1 MVRPAPNHLDSGQF
15 PHGPEQA
22 VTGVPDHDGPV
33 REQLS
38 ALRSMLVLAMLLTQ
52 QDSLDSILHY
62 VANAV
67 ESLGSCTTEGIFLDG
82 RWQDVRIP
90 GRKAASLPAVVDA
103 AEGGPVTL
111 ADVPW
116 SWAYSLSSRHGPT
129 GYVVVGAP
137 APPAESERFLLRVLA
152 QQAGVALANA
162 RLHSRE
168 REQAGEL
175 RLANFALVR
184 SMEIHD
190 RLTKV
195 ALGGEGQAGIAQA
208 VYELT
213 DRPAAIEDR
222 FGNLLA
228 WAGPD
233 RPDPYPKAD
242 PAQQDRLLDR
252 AMSAAGPVREGERLL
267 SVAAL
272 GGSPVAVLVLHDPA
286 GTAADTERVAVEHA
300 TTVLTMEIARLQH
313 LAQGEARTRI
323 NLVLDLVGDAGA
335 EPATLLNRAQALG
348 YDLVRP
354 HRVVVVEA
362 AGAHRDDDID
372 MFFHAVGRAA
382 RAAGVGSLLA
392 PRLHDVIVLAD
403 AEVRWDLFWARVV
416 TEMHGGRCRI
426 GVGGRVLELDGFP
439 HSCQE
444 AELALRIQKTAGGP
458 ERITVFD
465 SLGIYKILATAGDT
479 SAMERFVTEWLGALI
494 DYDAEHGTPL
504 VLTLSEYLDC
514 GGSYDASAKALSV
527 HRSTLKYRL
536 KRIRQV
542 SGHDLGLPDVQF
554 NLQVATHAWRT
565 LQALRES

>member
-1 MVRPAPNHLDSGQF
+1 MAGRPDLR
-15 PHGPEQA
+15 PE
-22 VTGVPDHDGPV
+22 
-33 REQLS
+33 
-38 ALRSMLVLAMLLTQ
+38 
-52 QDSLDSILHY
+52 
-62 VANAV
+62 
-67 ESLGSCTTEGIFLDG
+67 G
-82 RWQDVRIP
+82 RH
-90 GRKAASLPAVVDA
+90 LPAAVDA

-162 RLHSRE
+162 RLHGQQ

-175 RLANFALVR
+175 RLANIALVR
-184 SMEIHD
+184 SMEIHE

-233 RPDPYPKAD
+233 RPDPYPKAE

-286 GTAADTERVAVEHA
+286 GTAAGAERVAVEHA

-323 NLVLDLVGDAGA
+323 NLVLNLVGDAGA
-335 EPATLLNRAQALG
+335 TGHAAEPGPGPRLQPGPAAPGRRGRAG
-348 YDLVRP
+348 
-354 HRVVVVEA
+354 
-362 AGAHRDDDID
+362 GAHGDDID

-382 RAAGVGSLLA
+382 RATGVGSLLA

-403 AEVRWDLFWARVV
+403 AEVPWDRFWARVV

-439 HSCQE
+439 HSCRE

-465 SLGIYKILATAGDT
+465 SLGIYKVLATAGDT
-479 SAMERFVTEWLGALI
+479 SAMERFVTEWLGPLI

-514 GGSYDASAKALSV
+514 GGNYDASAKALSV

>member
-1 MVRPAPNHLDSGQF
+1 MTSP
-15 PHGPEQA
+15 
-22 VTGVPDHDGPV
+22 PDREGPV

-38 ALRSMLVLAMLLTQ
+38 ALRSILVLAMLLTQ
-52 QDSLDSILHY
+52 QDSQDSILHY

-67 ESLGSCTTEGIFLDG
+67 ESLGSCTTQGIFLDG
-82 RWQDVRIP
+82 LWQEVRLP
-90 GRKAASLPAVVDA
+90 GRKATSLPAVVGA
-103 AEGGPVTL
+103 ADGGPVAL

-116 SWAYSLSSRHGPT
+116 SWAYPLSSRHGPA
-129 GYVVVGAP
+129 GFLVVGAP
-137 APPAESERFLLRVLA
+137 APPAESERFLLQVLA

-168 REQAGEL
+168 REQAEEL
-175 RLANFALVR
+175 RLANLALVR
-184 SMEIHD
+184 SMKIHD

-195 ALGGEGQAGIAQA
+195 ALEGEGQAGIAQA
-208 VYELT
+208 VYDLT
-213 DRPAAIEDR
+213 DRPAAIEDC

-252 AMSAAGPVREGERLL
+252 AMSAAGPVREGDRLL
-267 SVAAL
+267 SLAAL

-286 GTAADTERVAVEHA
+286 GTAAGTERVAVEHA

-323 NLVLDLVGDAGA
+323 KLVLDLAGDAGA

-362 AGAHRDDDID
+362 AGAPCDDNID

-416 TEMHGGRCRI
+416 TETHGGRCRI
-426 GVGGRVLELDGFP
+426 GVGGRVLELDRFP

-479 SAMERFVTEWLGALI
+479 SAMERFVADWLGALI

-554 NLQVATHAWRT
+554 NLQVATRAWRT

>member
-1 MVRPAPNHLDSGQF
+1 
-15 PHGPEQA
+15 
-22 VTGVPDHDGPV
+22 VTGPPDHDGPV

-52 QDSLDSILHY
+52 QDSQDSILHY

-67 ESLGSCTTEGIFLDG
+67 ESLGSCTAEGIFLDG
-82 RWQDVRIP
+82 LWQDVRIP
-90 GRKAASLPAVVDA
+90 GRKAATLPAVVDA
-103 AEGGPVTL
+103 GEGGPVTL

-116 SWAYSLSSRHGPT
+116 SWAYSLSSRHGPA
-129 GYVVVGAP
+129 GYLVVGAP
-137 APPAESERFLLRVLA
+137 VPPAESERFLLQVLA
-152 QQAGVALANA
+152 QQAGAALANA
-162 RLHSRE
+162 RLHSQE

-175 RLANFALVR
+175 RVANFALMR
-184 SMEIHD
+184 NLEIHD
-190 RLTKV
+190 RLTEV

-213 DRPAAIEDR
+213 GRAAAIEDC

-242 PAQQDRLLDR
+242 PAQRDRLLNR
-252 AMSAAGPVREGERLL
+252 AVTATGPVREGERLI

-286 GTAADTERVAVEHA
+286 GTAAGPERVAVEHA
-300 TTVLTMEIARLQH
+300 TTVLAMENARLRH
-313 LAQGEARTRI
+313 LAQDDARMRT
-323 NLVLDLVGDAGA
+323 NLVLDLTGDAGA
-335 EPATLLNRAQALG
+335 DPPTLFNRAQALG
-348 YDLVRP
+348 YDLARP
-354 HRVVVVEA
+354 HRVVLAEA
-362 AGAHRDDDID
+362 HGRGDDKTDV
-372 MFFHAVGRAA
+372 FFHAVGRAA
-382 RAAGVGSLLA
+382 RSIGVGSLLA

-403 AEVRWDLFWARVV
+403 AEVPWDLLWARVA

-426 GVGGRVLELDGFP
+426 GVGGLVLELDGFP
-439 HSCQE
+439 QSCQE
-444 AELALRIQKTAGGP
+444 AELALRVQKTAGGP
-458 ERITVFD
+458 EGITLFD
-465 SLGIYKILATAGDT
+465 NLGIYKILATTGDT

-504 VLTLSEYLDC
+504 VLTLSKYLDC
-514 GGSYDASAKALSV
+514 GGGYDASAKALSV

-536 KRIRQV
+536 QRIRKV
-542 SGHDLGLPDVQF
+542 SGYDLGLPHVQF
-554 NLQVATHAWRT
+554 NLQVATHAWQT

>member
-1 MVRPAPNHLDSGQF
+1 M
-15 PHGPEQA
+15 
-22 VTGVPDHDGPV
+22 TGVPDHDGLV

-52 QDSLDSILHY
+52 QDSQDSILHY

-82 RWQDVRIP
+82 LWQDVKVP
-90 GRKAASLPAVVDA
+90 GRKAARLPAVVDA
-103 AEGGPVTL
+103 AEGGPVTVI
-111 ADVPW
+111 DVPW

-129 GYVVVGAP
+129 GYLVVGAQ
-137 APPAESERFLLRVLA
+137 APPAESERFLLQVLA

-168 REQAGEL
+168 REQAEER
-175 RLANFALVR
+175 RLANLALVR

-213 DRPAAIEDR
+213 ERPAAIEDR

-242 PAQQDRLLDR
+242 PAQRDRLLDR
-252 AMSAAGPVREGERLL
+252 AIAAAGPVREGERLI
-267 SVAAL
+267 SVTAL
-272 GGSPVAVLVLHDPA
+272 GSPVAVLVLHDPA
-286 GTAADTERVAVEHA
+286 GTAADTERVTVEHA
-300 TTVLTMEIARLQH
+300 TTVLAMEIARMQS
-313 LAQGEARTRI
+313 LAEGAARMRT
-323 NLVLDLVGDAGA
+323 NLVLDLVGDSGA
-335 EPATLLNRAQALG
+335 APAALLNRAQAIG

-354 HRVVVVEA
+354 HRVVLTEP
-362 AGAHRDDDID
+362 AGVRRDDDVD
-372 MFFHAVGRAA
+372 LFFHAVGRAA
-382 RAAGVGSLLA
+382 RAVGVGSLLA

-403 AEVRWDLFWARVV
+403 TEVRWDLFWARVV
-416 TEMHGGRCRI
+416 TEMHGGRCRM
-426 GVGGRVLELDGFP
+426 GVGGRVLGLNRFP
-439 HSCQE
+439 DSCQE

-458 ERITVFD
+458 ERITLFD
-465 SLGIYKILATAGDT
+465 DLGLYKILATAGDT
-479 SAMERFVTEWLGALI
+479 SAMERFVTEWLGPLI
-494 DYDAEHGTPL
+494 DYDAGHGTPL

-514 GGSYDASAKALSV
+514 GGNYDASAKALSV

-536 KRIRQV
+536 QRIRRV
-542 SGHDLGLPDVQF
+542 SGHDIGVPDVQF

-565 LQALRES
+565 LQALRQS

>member
-1 MVRPAPNHLDSGQF
+1 MTSP
-15 PHGPEQA
+15 
-22 VTGVPDHDGPV
+22 PDREGPV

-38 ALRSMLVLAMLLTQ
+38 SLRSMLVLAMLLTQ
-52 QDSLDSILHY
+52 QDSQDSILHY

-67 ESLGSCTTEGIFLDG
+67 ESLGSCTTQGIFLDDL
-82 RWQDVRIP
+82 WQEVRLP
-90 GRKAASLPAVVDA
+90 GRKATSLPTVLA

-116 SWAYSLSSRHGPT
+116 SWAYSLSSRHGPA
-129 GYVVVGAP
+129 GYLVVGAP
-137 APPAESERFLLRVLA
+137 APPAESERFLLQVLA

-168 REQAGEL
+168 REQAEEL
-175 RLANFALVR
+175 RLANLALVR

-195 ALGGEGQAGIAQA
+195 ALEGEGQAGIARA
-208 VYELT
+208 VYDLT

-233 RPDPYPKAD
+233 RPDPYPKAG

-252 AMSAAGPVREGERLL
+252 AMNAAGPVQEGERLL

-286 GTAADTERVAVEHA
+286 GTAASSERVAVEHA

-313 LAQGEARTRI
+313 LAQAEARSRI
-323 NLVLDLVGDAGA
+323 NLVLDLAGDPGA

-362 AGAHRDDDID
+362 AGAHCDDNID

-382 RAAGVGSLLA
+382 RTAGVGSLLA
-392 PRLHDVIVLAD
+392 PRLYDVIVLAD
-403 AEVRWDLFWARVV
+403 AEVRWDQFWARVV

-426 GVGGRVLELDGFP
+426 GVGGRVLELGRFP
-439 HSCQE
+439 HSCRE
-444 AELALRIQKTAGGP
+444 AELALRIQKSAGGP
-458 ERITVFD
+458 ERIALFD
-465 SLGIYKILATAGDT
+465 NLGIYKILATAGDT
-479 SAMERFVTEWLGALI
+479 SAMERFVTEWLGPLI

-504 VLTLSEYLDC
+504 VLTLNEYLDC
-514 GGSYDASAKALSV
+514 GGNYDASAKALSV

-536 KRIRQV
+536 QRIRQV
-542 SGHDLGLPDVQF
+542 SGHDLGLPHVQF

-565 LQALRES
+565 LQALRQS

>member
-1 MVRPAPNHLDSGQF
+1 
-15 PHGPEQA
+15 
-22 VTGVPDHDGPV
+22 VTGVPDHDGQV

-52 QDSLDSILHY
+52 QDSQDSILRY

-67 ESLGSCTTEGIFLDG
+67 ESLGTCTTEGIFLDG
-82 RWQDVRIP
+82 RWQDIRIP
-90 GRKAASLPAVVDA
+90 GREAASLPAVVNA

-116 SWAYSLSSRHGPT
+116 SWAYSLSNRHGPA
-129 GYVVVGAP
+129 GYLVVGAP
-137 APPAESERFLLRVLA
+137 APPAESERFLLKVLA

-162 RLHSRE
+162 RLHGRE
-168 REQAGEL
+168 REQAEEL
-175 RLANFALVR
+175 HLANLALVR

-195 ALGGEGQAGIAQA
+195 ALDGEGQAGIAQA

-222 FGNLLA
+222 FGNMLA

-242 PAQQDRLLDR
+242 PARRDRLLDR
-252 AMSAAGPVREGERLL
+252 AVAATGPVRDGERLI

-272 GGSPVAVLVLHDPA
+272 DGSPVAVLILHGTA
-286 GTAADTERVAVEHA
+286 GTVTDTERVAVEHA
-300 TTVLTMEIARLQH
+300 TTVLTMEIARQQSVT
-313 LAQGEARTRI
+313 QGEARMRVK
-323 NLVLDLVGDAGA
+323 LVLDLVGDTGA
-335 EPATLLNRAQALG
+335 DPGALLNRAQALG
-348 YDLVRP
+348 YDLGRE
-354 HRVVVVEA
+354 HRVVLTEP
-362 AGAHRDDDID
+362 AGASRDDDSD
-372 MFFHAVGRAA
+372 LFFHAVGRAA
-382 RAAGVGSLLA
+382 RAVGVGSLLA

-416 TEMHGGRCRI
+416 TEMHGGRCRM
-426 GVGGRVLELDGFP
+426 GVGGRVLGLNRFP
-439 HSCQE
+439 DSCQE
-444 AELALRIQKTAGGP
+444 AELALRMQKTAGGP
-458 ERITVFD
+458 ERITLFD
-465 SLGIYKILATAGDT
+465 DLGIYKILATEGDT
-479 SAMERFVTEWLGALI
+479 SAMERFVTEWLGPLI
-494 DYDAEHGTPL
+494 DYDAEHGSPL

-514 GGSYDASAKALSV
+514 GGNYDASAKALSV

-536 KRIRQV
+536 QRIRRV
-542 SGHDLGLPDVQF
+542 SGHDIGVPDVQF

-565 LQALRES
+565 LQALRQS

>member
-1 MVRPAPNHLDSGQF
+1 
-15 PHGPEQA
+15 

-38 ALRSMLVLAMLLTQ
+38 ALRSMLALAMLLTQ

-82 RWQDVRIP
+82 LWQDVRIP
-90 GRKAASLPAVVDA
+90 GRKTTSLPAVVDA
-103 AEGGPVTL
+103 GEGGPVTL
-111 ADVPW
+111 ANVPW

-129 GYVVVGAP
+129 GYLIVGAP
-137 APPAESERFLLRVLA
+137 APPAESERFLLQVLA

-168 REQAGEL
+168 REQAEDL
-175 RLANFALVR
+175 RLVNLALVR
-184 SMEIHD
+184 SMEIHA

-208 VYELT
+208 VHELT
-213 DRPAAIEDR
+213 GRPVAIEDR

-233 RPDPYPKAD
+233 RHDPYSKAD

-252 AMSAAGPVREGERLL
+252 AMSAAGPVRDGERLL

-286 GTAADTERVAVEHA
+286 GTAAGTERMAVEHA

-335 EPATLLNRAQALG
+335 EPTTLLNRAQALG

-362 AGAHRDDDID
+362 AETRRDDDID
-372 MFFHAVGRAA
+372 LLFHAVGRAA
-382 RAAGVGSLLA
+382 RAGRVGSLLA

-403 AEVRWDLFWARVV
+403 TEVRWDLFWARVV
-416 TEMHGGRCRI
+416 TEMNGGRCRI

-439 HSCQE
+439 NSCQE
-444 AELALRIQKTAGGP
+444 AELALRIQQTAGCP
-458 ERITVFD
+458 ERVTLFD
-465 SLGIYKILATAGDT
+465 NLGIYKILATAGDT
-479 SAMERFVTEWLGALI
+479 SAMERFVTEWLGSLI
-494 DYDAEHGTPL
+494 DYDAKHGTPL
-504 VLTLSEYLDC
+504 VLTLSEYLDR
-514 GGSYDASAKALSV
+514 GGNYDASAKALSV
-527 HRSTLKYRL
+527 HRSTIKYRL
-536 KRIRQV
+536 QRIRQV
-542 SGHDLGLPDVQF
+542 SGYDLGLPDVQF
-554 NLQVATHAWRT
+554 NLQVATHARRT
-565 LQALRES
+565 LQALRHT

>member
-1 MVRPAPNHLDSGQF
+1 M
-15 PHGPEQA
+15 
-22 VTGVPDHDGPV
+22 TGVPDHDGPV

-52 QDSLDSILHY
+52 QDRQDSILHY

-67 ESLGSCTTEGIFLDG
+67 ESLGSCTTEGIFLHG
-82 RWQDVRIP
+82 QWQEVRIP
-90 GRKAASLPAVVDA
+90 GRKAPSLSAVVDA

-116 SWAYSLSSRHGPT
+116 SWAYSLSSRHGPA
-129 GYVVVGAP
+129 GYVVVGAA

-152 QQAGVALANA
+152 QQAGAALTNA

-168 REQAGEL
+168 REQAEEL

-195 ALGGEGQAGIAQA
+195 ALLGEGQAGIVQA

-213 DRPAAIEDR
+213 DRPTAIEDR

-272 GGSPVAVLVLHDPA
+272 GGSPVAVLVLQDPA
-286 GTAADTERVAVEHA
+286 GTAAGTERMAVEHA

-465 SLGIYKILATAGDT
+465 NLGIYKILATAGDT
-479 SAMERFVTEWLGALI
+479 SAMEHFVTEWLGALI

-504 VLTLSEYLDC
+504 VLTLSEYLDS

-554 NLQVATHAWRT
+554 NLQVATRAWRT

>member
-1 MVRPAPNHLDSGQF
+1 MRL
-15 PHGPEQA
+15 
-22 VTGVPDHDGPV
+22 
-33 REQLS
+33 
-38 ALRSMLVLAMLLTQ
+38 
-52 QDSLDSILHY
+52 
-62 VANAV
+62 
-67 ESLGSCTTEGIFLDG
+67 
-82 RWQDVRIP
+82 P
-90 GRKAASLPAVVDA
+90 GRKATSLPAVVDA
-103 AEGGPVTL
+103 ADGGPVTL

-116 SWAYSLSSRHGPT
+116 SWAYSLSSRHGPA
-129 GYVVVGAP
+129 GYLVVGAP
-137 APPAESERFLLRVLA
+137 APPAESERFLLQVLA

-168 REQAGEL
+168 REQAEEL
-175 RLANFALVR
+175 RLANLALVR
-184 SMEIHD
+184 SMKIHD

-195 ALGGEGQAGIAQA
+195 ALEGEGQAGIAQA
-208 VYELT
+208 VYDLT

-286 GTAADTERVAVEHA
+286 GTAAGTERVAVEHA

-323 NLVLDLVGDAGA
+323 NLVLDLAGDAGA
-335 EPATLLNRAQALG
+335 EPATLLNRAHALG

-362 AGAHRDDDID
+362 AGAHCDDNID

-416 TEMHGGRCRI
+416 TETHGGRCRI
-426 GVGGRVLELDGFP
+426 GVGGRVLELDRFP

-479 SAMERFVTEWLGALI
+479 SAMERFVADWLGALI

-554 NLQVATHAWRT
+554 NLQVATRAWRT

>member
-1 MVRPAPNHLDSGQF
+1 M
-15 PHGPEQA
+15 
-22 VTGVPDHDGPV
+22 TGEPDHDGSV

-38 ALRSMLVLAMLLTQ
+38 ALRSMLGLAMRLTR
-52 QDSLDSILHY
+52 QDSVDTILDD

-90 GRKAASLPAVVDA
+90 GRKAASLLAVVDA
-103 AEGGPVTL
+103 AEDGPVRL

-129 GYVVVGAP
+129 GYVVVGAS

-168 REQAGEL
+168 RELAGEL

-195 ALGGEGQAGIAQA
+195 ALGGEGQAGIVQA

-213 DRPAAIEDR
+213 DRPVAIEDR

-242 PAQQDRLLDR
+242 PAQQDRRLDR
-252 AMSAAGPVREGERLL
+252 AMSAAGPVQEGERLL

-286 GTAADTERVAVEHA
+286 GTAAGTERMAVEHA

-323 NLVLDLVGDAGA
+323 NLVLDLVGDASA
-335 EPATLLNRAQALG
+335 EPAALLNRAQALG

-362 AGAHRDDDID
+362 AGTRRGDDID
-372 MFFHAVGRAA
+372 LFFHAVSRAA

-465 SLGIYKILATAGDT
+465 NLGIYKILATAGDT
-479 SAMERFVTEWLGALI
+479 SAMEHFVTEWLGALI

-504 VLTLSEYLDC
+504 VLTLSEYLDS

-554 NLQVATHAWRT
+554 NLQVATRAWRT
-565 LQALRES
+565 LQALRAS